1 VLGSHLTTD
10 RQASNAVQIV
20 YKKPAAPVVSGAD
33 GKELRKISS
42 LPISLPSFAA
52 KVSVKDLEPSD
63 VAFVELSLSNPGSA
77 ISRFVSHLCCIQFH
91 VLFFELLHLCKFHR
105 TCSFQL
111 YACGL
116 LLHDGSCAGCLPQF
130 ACKQPVTIFV
140 AQMGTVSFVVDERVI
155 LQFNVQLSSGT
166 VGQLAVSYGGESDSS
181 LGPPMPE
188 RKEMFH
194 IQLHQSPASSSNFSF
209 LVVQRGVR
217 NHFASLSDCLHFA
230 SFAHSL
236 SSILSASV
244 VKQSGHGLSL
254 IQVRFVA
261 VA

>member
-1 VLGSHLTTD
+1 
-10 RQASNAVQIV
+10 
-20 YKKPAAPVVSGAD
+20 
-33 GKELRKISS
+33 
-42 LPISLPSFAA
+42 
-52 KVSVKDLEPSD
+52 
-63 VAFVELSLSNPGSA
+63 
-77 ISRFVSHLCCIQFH
+77 
-91 VLFFELLHLCKFHR
+91 
-105 TCSFQL
+105 
-111 YACGL
+111 
-116 LLHDGSCAGCLPQF
+116 
-130 ACKQPVTIFV
+130 
-140 AQMGTVSFVVDERVI
+140 MGTVSFVVDEKVI

-209 LVVQRGVR
+209 LAVQRGVR

>member
-1 VLGSHLTTD
+1 
-10 RQASNAVQIV
+10 
-20 YKKPAAPVVSGAD
+20 
-33 GKELRKISS
+33 
-42 LPISLPSFAA
+42 
-52 KVSVKDLEPSD
+52 
-63 VAFVELSLSNPGSA
+63 
-77 ISRFVSHLCCIQFH
+77 
-91 VLFFELLHLCKFHR
+91 
-105 TCSFQL
+105 
-111 YACGL
+111 
-116 LLHDGSCAGCLPQF
+116 
-130 ACKQPVTIFV
+130 
-140 AQMGTVSFVVDERVI
+140 MGTVSFVVDERVI

-209 LVVQRGVR
+209 LAVQRGVR

-244 VKQSGHGLSL
+244 VKHSGHGLSL